1 MFSMMGAS
9 VLLPFLPMLSSQI
22 LFNNFLYDLSQ
33 TTLPSDNTDDEAT
46 IKPLKWNMHEFFK
59 YIIVFG
65 IVSSVFDFLTF
76 FVLYLLFHSY
86 ALDLYEKSFQT
97 GWFMESIATQ
107 ILVVFV
113 IRTKRVPFFKSRA
126 SRYVTGSVLAVLAF
140 AWIIPFTPIGA
151 LLSFT
156 ALSLTPMLAIA
167 GIVVVYLVLAES
179 AKYLFY
185 RTFPLAP

>member
-1 MFSMMGAS
+1 
-9 VLLPFLPMLSSQI
+9 
-22 LFNNFLYDLSQ
+22 
-33 TTLPSDNTDDEAT
+33 
-46 IKPLKWNMHEFFK
+46 
-59 YIIVFG
+59 
-65 IVSSVFDFLTF
+65 
-76 FVLYLLFHSY
+76 
-86 ALDLYEKSFQT
+86 
-97 GWFMESIATQ
+97 
-107 ILVVFV
+107 
-113 IRTKRVPFFKSRA
+113 
-126 SRYVTGSVLAVLAF
+126 VLAVLAF